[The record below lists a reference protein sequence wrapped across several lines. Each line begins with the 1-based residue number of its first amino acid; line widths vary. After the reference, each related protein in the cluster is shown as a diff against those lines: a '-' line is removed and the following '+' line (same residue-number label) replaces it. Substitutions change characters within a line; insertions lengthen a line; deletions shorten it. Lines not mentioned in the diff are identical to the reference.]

1 MVVMISNGL
10 IICCVLNFGGF
21 ILFLF
26 LCMLCLVVIF
36 SFTHVTFMAR
46 LKCVV
51 FYKKRSRNIIN
62 NSCYRSQQTF
72 QHYNQL

>member
-36 SFTHVTFMAR
+36 SFIHVTFMAR

-51 FYKKRSRNIIN
+51 FLQEEK
-62 NSCYRSQQTF
+62 
-72 QHYNQL
+72 

>member
-26 LCMLCLVVIF
+26 LCMLCLVIF
-36 SFTHVTFMAR
+36 SFIHVTFMAR